1 MYIVRCGGEALECG
15 VVGGSRTSVGPDYS
29 WLPLWP
35 TRTPVDVGG
44 QDLAFELG
52 LRPRPSSNI
61 KALRLVVGDT
71 PEVEGPGASL
81 TQNALEH
88 DELMA
93 KNQESSCSAVFL
105 LENSAEI
112 SSG

>member
-81 TQNALEH
+81 TQ
-88 DELMA
+88 
-93 KNQESSCSAVFL
+93 KSFL
-105 LENSAEI
+105 CTHPLIWAFLD
-112 SSG
+112 SGRPRGIPL

>member
-1 MYIVRCGGEALECG
+1 MALLRCLEGSGRKCCISGTG

-81 TQNALEH
+81 TQ
-88 DELMA
+88 
-93 KNQESSCSAVFL
+93 KNPTPH
-105 LENSAEI
+105 
-112 SSG
+112 